1 MQTYRK
7 KEANMRT
14 FDYSFLKTIKLPSEF
29 LSLTSIISALKN
41 EEEHKKKE
49 YPDIFT
55 NLQKIAI
62 VQSVKGSNAIEGIV
76 TTDKR
81 IEEIVNQNSAPLN
94 HNEQEIAGYRDA
106 LNLIHT
112 KFKDIG
118 FNLETMLNLHKM
130 MLDQTS
136 LNYGGQFKTNDN
148 VIREVYPD
156 GTSKIRFVP
165 TPANEVKETM
175 EQLVLAYMD
184 ARDDYGINQLLLI
197 PCVILDFLC
206 IHPFR
211 DGNGRMSRLLSL
223 LLLYKEGFDVSKYI
237 SFEEQI
243 NNDKGHYYDALEKS
257 SINWHEGTNDYI
269 PFIYNFLAT
278 LVRCYQ
284 ELDKRF
290 LTVKSGKVSKTK
302 RIEEIVLNA
311 FIPVSKKEIKDLL
324 PDVSITTIEKVL
336 SEMLKD
342 GRITKIG
349 STSKAR
355 YIKK

>member
-1 MQTYRK
+1 
-7 KEANMRT
+7 MRT
-14 FDYSFLKTIKLPSEF
+14 FDYTFLKTIKLPSEF
-29 LSLTSIISALKN
+29 LSLTSIIGALKN

-81 IEEIVNQNSAPLN
+81 IEEIVNHSSAPLN
-94 HNEQEIAGYRDA
+94 LNEQEIAGYKDA
-106 LNLIHT
+106 LNLVHT
-112 KFKDIG
+112 NYMNIS
-118 FNLETMLNLHKM
+118 FNLESILNLHKI
-130 MLDQTS
+130 MLSHTS
-136 LNYGGQFKTNDN
+136 LNYGGEFKTSDN
-148 VIREVYPD
+148 VIKEVHKD
-156 GTSKIRFVP
+156 GTSFIRFVP
-165 TPANEVKETM
+165 TPASEVSQAM

-211 DGNGRMSRLLSL
+211 DGNGRISRLLSL

-243 NNDKGHYYDALEKS
+243 NKDKGHYYDALRKS
-257 SINWHEGTNDYI
+257 SLSWHEGNNDYV
-269 PFIYNFLAT
+269 PFIYNFLIT
-278 LVRCYQ
+278 LVKCYQ

-290 LTVKSGKVSKTK
+290 LTVKSGKVSKNK
-302 RIEEIVLNA
+302 RVEEIVLNA
-311 FIPVSKKEIKDLL
+311 FIPISKKEIKDLL
-324 PDVSITTIEKVL
+324 PDISITTIEKVL
-336 SEMLKD
+336 SEMLKEEK
-342 GRITKIG
+342 IIKIG
-349 STSKAR
+349 STAKAR
-355 YIKK
+355 YIRK

>member
-1 MQTYRK
+1 
-7 KEANMRT
+7 MRT

-112 KFKDIG
+112 NYMNISFG
-118 FNLETMLNLHKM
+118 LESMLNLHKT
-130 MLDQTS
+130 MLAQTS
-136 LNYGGQFKTNDN
+136 LNYGGQFKNNDN
-148 VIREVYPD
+148 VIRELYPD
-156 GTSKIRFVP
+156 GTSRVRFVP
-165 TPANEVKETM
+165 TPASEVKETI

-211 DGNGRMSRLLSL
+211 DGNGRMSRLLS
-223 LLLYKEGFDVSKYI
+223 
-237 SFEEQI
+237 
-243 NNDKGHYYDALEKS
+243 
-257 SINWHEGTNDYI
+257 
-269 PFIYNFLAT
+269 
-278 LVRCYQ
+278 
-284 ELDKRF
+284 
-290 LTVKSGKVSKTK
+290 
-302 RIEEIVLNA
+302 
-311 FIPVSKKEIKDLL
+311 
-324 PDVSITTIEKVL
+324 
-336 SEMLKD
+336 
-342 GRITKIG
+342 
-349 STSKAR
+349 
-355 YIKK
+355 IKKGLMFLNIFLLKNKLITIKVIIMTH